1 MITSS
6 EKPIRAFIAAN
17 PGEAVRAE
25 LLRLQGRLTR
35 ELAGTLFKISWL
47 KPEAMHLT
55 FFFLG
60 DIPAARLDVIFR
72 GLEKTARNFPGFGMS
87 LAAAGCFGHPRAPR
101 VLWAGL
107 NAPPEL
113 FKLQEHLAG
122 ALAIQENKPFH
133 PHLTLGRV
141 RSGRGLEVLQA
152 LRKLPVEPVPF
163 EVASLELMQSELVPD
178 GVRHTVLGSAPLT
191 GEKRLSRNY
200 YIK

>member
-1 MITSS
+1 MTASS

-35 ELAGTLFKISWL
+35 ELAGTPFKISWL
-47 KPEAMHLT
+47 KPETMHLT

-60 DIPAARLDVIFR
+60 DIPAARPGVIFQC
-72 GLEKTARNFPGFGMS
+72 LEKTAQNFPGFGMS
-87 LAAAGCFGHPRAPR
+87 LAAAGCFGRLHAPR

-113 FKLQEHLAG
+113 FKLQEQLAG
-122 ALAIQENKPFH
+122 ALDIQENKPFH

-141 RSGRGLEVLQA
+141 KSGRGLEVLQA

-163 EVASLELMQSELVPD
+163 EITSLELVQSELTPD

-191 GEKRLSRNY
+191 GGKRLS
-200 YIK
+200 